1 MICFTPPAP
10 RAVLPQRQR
19 LLDGMAR
26 CIETQGYEATTISDV
41 AAAARVSKRTYYEYF
56 SVKQDCLLALYRRGA
71 DECMASMRDAV
82 AATPENGDRVEVA
95 LRAMFEHFARHAARS
110 KAVLLGIMSLG
121 ELGLDV
127 RKQGQR
133 ELIAILAEHA
143 GLSADHLP
151 PRVMEGLMG
160 IVSEWTWGAFASGTE
175 DELPGQAAQAALL
188 MRAGLEAAKAQL
200 RPQPPVADGARD
212 A

>member
-1 MICFTPPAP
+1 MIGFTPLAP
-10 RAVLPQRQR
+10 RVVLPQRQR

-26 CIETQGYEATTISDV
+26 CLELQGYEATTIADV

-71 DECMASMRDAV
+71 DECMESMRAAV
-82 AATPENGDRVEVA
+82 DATPAHGDRVEAA

-121 ELGLDV
+121 EQGLDV

-133 ELIAILAEHA
+133 ELIVILAEHA
-143 GLSADHLP
+143 GMSTDDLP

-160 IVSEWTWGAFASGTE
+160 IVSEWTWGAFAAGTE
-175 DELPGQAAQAALL
+175 DELPGQAAQAALM
-188 MRAGLEAAKAQL
+188 MRAGLEAAKAQRRAL
-200 RPQPPVADGARD
+200 ASAADPVRD
-212 A
+212 T